1 MTVHEGT
8 TALLRWR
15 PSRLCLLALILIATP
30 VIYLIGERSLRYQ
43 GFALSSSPLTSPYY
57 SLEQMRE
64 FAFKNSIATDYKPY
78 YYTRWNFSFNRMLE
92 DLDNRFDMSGNDV
105 IVFLHIQ
112 KTAGTSFEKFLVK
125 HLNISNPC
133 TCHMGKKRC
142 VCHRPGSTKK
152 IWLFSR
158 YSTGWVCGLH
168 ADYTELF
175 VSGCVDNALD
185 RKEGVHRKR
194 RYFYTSFL
202 REPISR
208 FISEYRHVERGATWL
223 AARHICNGRPPTPE
237 QLPMCFDPEVG
248 WDGVTLDQ
256 FLACPYNLAFNR
268 QTRMLADLTLVNCY
282 DTRSMDVKTRE
293 RIMLESAKNNLKNL
307 AFFGIKERMADS
319 QWMFEQLFQ
328 LRFTKDLSNWTKSKS
343 NDTEITQE
351 QLELIKQK
359 NNLDIQ
365 LYAYAQK
372 LFLKRLKQLR
382 SDDYASIPE
391 IKRNT
396 SDQLY
401 QPIAVKATSKLIHEI
416 HSPVAAEE
424 ESKQVVEKVYG
435 STQSYRR
442 EAGEL
447 QGAEEEEDDDGYTR
461 DTQYVV
467 DGAVIG

>member
-1 MTVHEGT
+1 MSVQEG
-8 TALLRWR
+8 AASIIRWR
-15 PSRLCLLALILIATP
+15 PSRLCLLTFIIV
-30 VIYLIGERSLRYQ
+30 VIPIIYFIGERSLRYE
-43 GFALSSSPLTSPYY
+43 GFGNLIRFSVFSSSSITSPYY

-64 FAFKNSIATDYKPY
+64 FAFKNSIATDYKSY

-92 DLDNRFDMSGNDV
+92 DLDNRFDISGSDV

-133 TCHMGKKRC
+133 ACHMGKKRC
-142 VCHRPGSTKK
+142 TCHRPGSDKK

-202 REPISR
+202 REPVSR

-268 QTRMLADLTLVNCY
+268 CLQQTRMLADLTLVNCY
-282 DTRSMDVKTRE
+282 DTHSMDVKTRE

-307 AFFGIKERMADS
+307 AFFGLKERMADS

-328 LRFTKDLSNWTKSKS
+328 LRFTKDLSDWRKSKS
-343 NDTEITQE
+343 NDTEITPQ
-351 QLELIKQK
+351 QLELIKEK
-359 NNLDIQ
+359 NSLDIQ
-365 LYAYAQK
+365 LYNYAEK

-382 SDDYASIPE
+382 SDDYASVPE
-391 IKRNT
+391 IKQNT
-396 SDQLY
+396 SGQLR
-401 QPIAVKATSKLIHEI
+401 QPFVVKQSTISY
-416 HSPVAAEE
+416 EE
-424 ESKQVVEKVYG
+424 NKKDEG
-435 STQSYRR
+435 GDGQSV
-442 EAGEL
+442 
-447 QGAEEEEDDDGYTR
+447 EEDDDSRGA
-461 DTQYVV
+461 QSAL
-467 DGAVIG
+467 DGADTY